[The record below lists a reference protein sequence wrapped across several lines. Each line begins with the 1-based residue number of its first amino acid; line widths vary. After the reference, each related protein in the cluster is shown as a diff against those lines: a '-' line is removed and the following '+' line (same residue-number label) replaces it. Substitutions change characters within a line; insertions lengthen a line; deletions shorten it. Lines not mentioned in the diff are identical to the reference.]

1 MEMSEQIN
9 ELAAAL
15 AKAQAAMKPAAK
27 DSENPHF
34 RSKYADLAS
43 IWEACR
49 KPLTDNGLSI
59 VQAPAD
65 AGDGVVSLRTLLLHA
80 SGQWMATTVSAR
92 LTKNDAQGVGSALT
106 YLRRYSL
113 AGMVGVVADEDDDGN
128 AASGGGATQRTSQ
141 PAQRQ
146 GSGAGFTRGEGG
158 IRATVSGADVRAAY
172 KAAVDA
178 GAKVDAPPADLD
190 TDATDDKYRRD
201 WLAYYQKATKKGAA

>member
-1 MEMSEQIN
+1 MEMSEQIDA
-9 ELAAAL
+9 LAAAL

-43 IWEACR
+43 IWDSCR
-49 KPLTDNGLSI
+49 KPLTDNGLSV

-65 AGDGVVSLRTLLLHA
+65 AGDGVVALRTVLLHA

-128 AASGGGATQRTSQ
+128 AASRPQNGAVARQEPQ
-141 PAQRQ
+141 QRQ
-146 GSGAGFTRGEGG
+146 QTARGEGG
-158 IRATVSGADVRAAY
+158 ITARKGDGVRAAH
-172 KAAVDA
+172 KAALARGATVEQIPDGIDTFDA
-178 GAKVDAPPADLD
+178 KGLA
-190 TDATDDKYRRD
+190 D
-201 WLAYYQKATKKGAA
+201 WLGYYQTAGKEAA

>member
-65 AGDGVVSLRTLLLHA
+65 AGDGVVSLRTLLLHS

-128 AASGGGATQRTSQ
+128 AASAGPQRASQ

-146 GSGAGFTRGEGG
+146 NGSAAYNRGEGG
-158 IRATVSGADVRAAY
+158 AQTSKRGDAVRQARAA
-172 KAAVDA
+172 AIRTGA
-178 GAKVDAPPADLD
+178 GDIAPLPPNLD
-190 TDATDDKYRRD
+190 GLDDKMIAD
-201 WLAYYQKATKKGAA
+201 WLAYYEAFKEAA

>member
-15 AKAQAAMKPAAK
+15 AKAQAQMKPAAK

-49 KPLTDNGLSI
+49 KPLTDHNLSVI
-59 VQAPAD
+59 QMPTD
-65 AGDGVVSLRTLLLHA
+65 AAEGVVSLRTVLMHA

-113 AGMVGVVADEDDDGN
+113 ASMAGVVADEDDDGN
-128 AASGGGATQRTSQ
+128 AASGPVVQRNGQ
-141 PAQRQ
+141 ARYEPQQRQ
-146 GSGAGFTRGEGG
+146 QTARGEGG
-158 IRATVSGADVRAAY
+158 IKAVARKGDAVRAAY
-172 KAAVDA
+172 QAAKA
-178 GAKVDAPPADLD
+178 KNAPDLAALPD
-190 TDATDDKYRRD
+190 NLDSLSDKNIAD
-201 WLAYYQKATKKGAA
+201 WLAYYEQFQEAA